1 MPIATLLDNREHGLA
16 PLLSQWPLRM
26 LPVGDIWIG
35 LSGEDIAPGGIVA
48 ERKSIDDFEAS
59 IKDGRYREQRTR
71 LTAYCQERGARPLYI
86 LEGLMDRL
94 WGGLGQ
100 ETLEKYRNRLLLR
113 YGIAVIHTDSL
124 EETARICRLL
134 ATQMEAEPAVFVAT
148 NAAGLSYSSTVSVT
162 KKGNREDPRN
172 FALCTLQGCPGV
184 SAAVAEAILTACGG
198 TLEGVMAAQEE
209 TIAAANTSGSAKKP
223 RKVGPTVAKRL
234 VGLLH
239 AASAAAAAAAATKA
253 PESSEPN

>member
-1 MPIATLLDNREHGLA
+1 
-16 PLLSQWPLRM
+16 M

-35 LSGEDIAPGGIVA
+35 LSGEEIGPGGLVI

-71 LTAYCQERGARPLYI
+71 LTSYCQERGARPLYI
-86 LEGLMDRL
+86 LEGMMDRL
-94 WGGLGQ
+94 WGTLTQ

-113 YGIAVIHTDSL
+113 YGISVIHTDSL
-124 EETARICRLL
+124 EETARICRVL
-134 ATQMEAEPAVFVAT
+134 ATQIEAEPTVFVAT
-148 NAAGLSYSSTVSVT
+148 NAAGLTYASTVSVT

-198 TLEGVMAAQEE
+198 TLEGVLAATEE
-209 TIAAANTSGSAKKP
+209 AIAAAPVAASQQQAQAKKP
-223 RKVGPTVAKRL
+223 RRIGPAVAKRL

-239 AASAAAAAAAATKA
+239 ATANAASDGSVKTPTV
-253 PESSEPN
+253 PE